1 MFAQLFELRG
11 ELSKKLSST
20 IMLIGFVIVLSLWFL
35 ITSLGLVPN
44 AILPKPLSVIYS
56 FYELFVQNN
65 LIRDIIY
72 SIKIN
77 MMGYAEALIISLPVG
92 FCLGLFPLFREMFK
106 KYIDAVRFLPL
117 TALTG
122 LFVAWFGISSP
133 MKVHFLAFGIIVFLL
148 PAIMQRI
155 SEVEKVYCDTM
166 KTLSASKWHMIKYVF
181 IPATLSKVIE
191 DIKLLISMGWTY
203 VIVVELLNRSEGGV
217 GAAAFLAARQ
227 GRMDKV
233 YAILFI
239 IIVIGMIQDKTIDI
253 ISKMLFPHKK
263 LG

>member
-1 MFAQLFELRG
+1 MFAQLFSLRG
-11 ELSKKLSST
+11 NLSKKLSSS
-20 IMLIGFVIVLSLWFL
+20 IMMI
-35 ITSLGLVPN
+35 GLVIILCLWSLVTYTGYVHT
-44 AILPKPLSVIYS
+44 AILPKPLSVVFS
-56 FYELFVQNN
+56 FKELFLENN
-65 LIRDIIY
+65 IIQDILY

-77 MMGYAEALIISLPVG
+77 LLGYTEALIVALPIG
-92 FCLGLFPLFREMFK
+92 FILGLFPLFREMFK

-133 MKVHFLAFGIIVFLL
+133 MKIHFLAFGIIVFLL

-155 SEVEKVYCDTM
+155 ADVEQVYCDTM
-166 KTLSASKWHMIKYVF
+166 TTLSASKWHMIKYVF
-181 IPATLSKVIE
+181 IPATLSKVME

-203 VIVVELLNRSEGGV
+203 VIVVELLNRTEGGV

-239 IIVIGMIQDKTIDI
+239 IIVIGMIQDKLIDLTT
-253 ISKMLFPHKK
+253 KALFPYKR